1 MEPCEGCR
9 TCVHELWERLRALPP
24 GCLLSRYMNG
34 WYVSYVTEWAVVESL
49 EEAIN
54 WLYRVSGAGESA

>member
-1 MEPCEGCR
+1 
-9 TCVHELWERLRALPP
+9 
-24 GCLLSRYMNG
+24 MNG